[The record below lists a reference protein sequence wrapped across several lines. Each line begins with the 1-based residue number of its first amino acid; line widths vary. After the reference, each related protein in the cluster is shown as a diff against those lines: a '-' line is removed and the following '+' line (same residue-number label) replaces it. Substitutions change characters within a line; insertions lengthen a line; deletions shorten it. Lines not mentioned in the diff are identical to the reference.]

1 MKTLKID
8 KDFRNGRLGDAQQYL
23 RQIVAQMD
31 QGYTSGE
38 GWDFSESDSLPK
50 ASDIVLPSEL
60 NAPEQAEA
68 GKDEGK
74 GGEEAKA
81 PENAPQQATEA
92 SSPAPEGG
100 KKKPWWDRD

>member
-8 KDFRNGRLGDAQQYL
+8 KDFKSKRLGDAQQYL

-50 ASDIVLPSEL
+50 ASDIVLPSEQK
-60 NAPEQAEA
+60 APEQPEA

-74 GGEEAKA
+74 DNQEGKA
-81 PENAPQQATEA
+81 PDNAPQQATEA
-92 SSPAPEGG
+92 STPAPEGR
-100 KKKPWWDRD
+100 KKPWWDRD